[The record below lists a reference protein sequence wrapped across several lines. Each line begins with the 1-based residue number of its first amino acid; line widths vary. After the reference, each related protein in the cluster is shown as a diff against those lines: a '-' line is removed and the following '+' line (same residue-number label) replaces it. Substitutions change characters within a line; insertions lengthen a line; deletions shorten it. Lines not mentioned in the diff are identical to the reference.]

1 MDEETENKNMENQD
15 EIKKLLGDAEAISTI
30 FNEPTNLLKDLMD
43 SFGNKSYANTLN
55 NGSKVLG
62 MLNEPT
68 EQFIKLG
75 MAFSISAAGQWVST
89 FGEIGVD
96 ISKAEDLLSK
106 AREQFFEGDFPKVN
120 KTIGDVRDMIPQLKE
135 EQKQAAEDG
144 ISATERLIEEAKN
157 VGANIE
163 NAERDL
169 KQAKNFLEVE
179 NYLEVG
185 RLTKEAK
192 EAAENARRQRIQSVS
207 DALLFTRSVIDESKE
222 VGVDTSEP
230 EALYR
235 EAKAAFG
242 EGDFQKCTEL
252 TKEAEEKALNLQ
264 DEHIE
269 KVLEL
274 KEKRAI
280 IRAERERVASGKETP
295 EEANAEKEPVEENC
309 PSCGSSMRWVKKYN
323 RYWCRDCKKYS
334 PKK

>member
-15 EIKKLLGDAEAISTI
+15 EIWKLLGDTEAISTI

-43 SFGNKSYANTLN
+43 SFGNKSYANTLE

-120 KTIGDVRDMIPQLKE
+120 KTIGEVRDMIPQLKE
-135 EQKQAAEDG
+135 EQKQAAEEG
-144 ISATERLIEEAKN
+144 ISATERLIENAKN
-157 VGANIE
+157 VGASIE

-169 KQAKNFLEVE
+169 KQAKNFMEVE

-185 RLTKEAK
+185 KLTKEAK

-230 EALYR
+230 EALYK
-235 EAKAAFG
+235 EAKAAFA

-280 IRAERERVASGKETP
+280 IRAERVRVASAEETP
-295 EEANAEKEPVEENC
+295 EEAKAEKEPAEENC
-309 PSCGSSMRWVKKYN
+309 PSCDSTMRWEIGRAHV
-323 RYWCRDCKKYS
+323 
-334 PKK
+334 